1 MLVPQV
7 EWKTVH
13 CQRKSTTRMSRR
25 NHWRLTCSPSF
36 WTGTP
41 SDAENVLNKRDGEA
55 HGEREEGGEEK
66 ETLIFILNYIQWQ
79 NCFHKMFMKTW
90 LKTNKGDIFLLCAF
104 IPIIFL
110 PVATLTIHFYTL
122 FFFIKIVVIATS
134 KRKPITQM
142 KSQVSHLNYNKYI
155 QQIYIRKTV
164 NTHDVCQHEGLNTTH
179 LSASII
185 SILRKVGWYWERLSV
200 LNYCLKHINE

>member
-7 EWKTVH
+7 VWKTVH

-25 NHWRLTCSPSF
+25 NRWRLTCSPSF

-41 SDAENVLNKRDGEA
+41 SDAENALNKRDREA
-55 HGEREEGGEEK
+55 HREREEGGEEK

-79 NCFHKMFMKTW
+79 NCFHKMFMKM
-90 LKTNKGDIFLLCAF
+90 KIFFSCV
-104 IPIIFL
+104 P
-110 PVATLTIHFYTL
+110 TLTNHFYTL
-122 FFFIKIVVIATS
+122 FIKVVVRPTS

-142 KSQVSHLNYNKYI
+142 KPQVSHLNYNKYI

-164 NTHDVCQHEGLNTTH
+164 NTHDVCHHEGLDTTH

-185 SILRKVGWYWERLSV
+185 SILRKVECYWERLSV
-200 LNYCLKHINE
+200 LNYCLK